1 MVSIQDVCCFRRDK
15 TLSNWDKNR
24 DILLFLPVVFVYI
37 PPRNRILLGL
47 FHVV

>member
-1 MVSIQDVCCFRRDK
+1 MVSIQDVCRFRRDK
-15 TLSNWDKNR
+15 HCQLGQNR